1 MLWAGMTPL
10 ACAVARGKAIAVRYL
25 LDKGANLNKQDS
37 VGFSPLHYATKKG
50 GSLSAP
56 IYICIFITI
65 LSLHKC
71 FCHLLLVFCV
81 YQ

>member
-1 MLWAGMTPL
+1 MSYLSYLNALAGMTPL

-50 GSLSAP
+50 GSL
-56 IYICIFITI
+56 FQ
-65 LSLHKC
+65 
-71 FCHLLLVFCV
+71 HLFTFV
-81 YQ
+81 